1 MPSKKSLELK
11 EFTLEDLKSELS
23 ETQTQ
28 YQKMQFDH
36 ATKGLENPLS
46 LREVRRDIARI
57 ETELRN
63 RDLAGM
69 DESALAKRSKIRA
82 RRAKRK

>member
-1 MPSKKSLELK
+1 MPTKKSLELK
-11 EFTLEDLKSELS
+11 EFTLEDLRNELA
-23 ETQTQ
+23 ETKTQ

-46 LREVRRDIARI
+46 LREVRRDIARMT
-57 ETELRN
+57 TELRSREVN
-63 RDLAGM
+63 EM
-69 DESALAKRSKIRA
+69 DETTLAKRSKIRA

>member
-11 EFTLEDLKSELS
+11 EFTLEDLKSELH
-23 ETQTQ
+23 ETQAQ

-46 LREVRRDIARI
+46 MREVRRDIARMK
-57 ETELRN
+57 TELRS
-63 RDLAGM
+63 REVAAM
-69 DESALAKRSKIRA
+69 DEGALAKRSRIRA